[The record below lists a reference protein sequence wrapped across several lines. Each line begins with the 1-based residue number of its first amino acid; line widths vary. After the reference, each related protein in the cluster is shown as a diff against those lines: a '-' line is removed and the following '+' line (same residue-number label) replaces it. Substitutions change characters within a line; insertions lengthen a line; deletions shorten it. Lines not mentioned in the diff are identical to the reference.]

1 MALNYSQRPIFP
13 AHISEDNL
21 VSPMR
26 ILNGYLAEDIPEK
39 NGEGYS
45 MACCTCQGEAEE
57 WNFNCGRDRVDLCS
71 STESTAKDIVDLLP
85 SDPFGMD
92 IETTVTAITGWL
104 EDLEFDYQGYMR
116 NNNNEDYGLFAG
128 WNLIWNNAMKFQ
140 PLSNNAQSDEKLN
153 VGTQYF
159 PSDLQ
164 VYEKP
169 DESIHSFTSGI
180 QFDKKLNAVYP
191 ANLYREER
199 GMGGSLTQ
207 YELGFLSAQNT
218 RDIVGHGN
226 EGTSSSSELQ
236 FGGEV
241 EGAVANLYREG
252 RAMGGALA
260 QYELGFLLAHNMRD
274 IVGLGNEV
282 PSSSSELELGG
293 EVEGAVNC
301 VKDEGAPHEALAF
314 ALNYLGVKD
323 LLSAQRVCRSF
334 CSAVRGDPLLWM
346 SIHID
351 RPLNERVTDDV
362 LMQLASRAQ
371 GNLQCLS
378 LVECPRITDD
388 GLRRVLAAN
397 PRLTKLSVPGCTR
410 LTIEGIL
417 NNLKEYNSNRA
428 VPGIKHLRIGGIYGM
443 TYEYFEELKLLLG
456 YDTHKLENK
465 HGPHFYGRGRFYL
478 PCDDDRAIDIETCPR
493 CEKLRL
499 VYDCPAAGCQV
510 KDQATKV
517 CRACTLCIVRC
528 AQCGRCI
535 NDTEY
540 EETFCLELL
549 CSDCFKQLNKYQ
561 DQLDEEVDTPG
572 DGALH
577 KPNFC
582 LHG

>member
-1 MALNYSQRPIFP
+1 MALNYSQRPICP

-26 ILNGYLAEDIPEK
+26 ILNGYLAEDVPEK
-39 NGEGYS
+39 NGEGY
-45 MACCTCQGEAEE
+45 AREWRTYQGEAEE
-57 WNFNCGRDRVDLCS
+57 WNFNGGRDRVDPCS
-71 STESTAKDIVDLLP
+71 STESASKDIVDLLP

-92 IETTVTAITGWL
+92 IETTFTAITGWL
-104 EDLEFDYQGYMR
+104 EDLEFDYQGYVR
-116 NNNNEDYGLFAG
+116 NNNHEDYGLFAG

-140 PLSNNAQSDEKLN
+140 PFSNNAQFDEKLN
-153 VGTQYF
+153 MGTQSF
-159 PSDLQ
+159 PSNLQ

-169 DESIHSFTSGI
+169 YESIHSFPGSVEENLNVG
-180 QFDKKLNAVYP
+180 DK
-191 ANLYREER
+191 ANVYREER
-199 GMGGSLTQ
+199 DM
-207 YELGFLSAQNT
+207 
-218 RDIVGHGN
+218 V
-226 EGTSSSSELQ
+226 
-236 FGGEV
+236 
-241 EGAVANLYREG
+241 
-252 RAMGGALA
+252 GALA
-260 QYELGFLLAHNMRD
+260 QHELGFILAHNMRD
-274 IVGLGNEV
+274 IVGLGNEGA
-282 PSSSSELELGG
+282 SSSSELQFRG
-293 EVEGAVNC
+293 EVEGSVSC
-301 VKDEGAPHEALAF
+301 VKDEGSSHEALAF
-314 ALNYLGVKD
+314 ALSYLGVKD
-323 LLSAQRVCRSF
+323 LLSVERVCRFLS
-334 CSAVRGDPLLWM
+334 STVRGDPLLWM

-362 LMQLASRAQ
+362 LVQLASRAQ

-417 NNLKEYNSNRA
+417 NNLKAYNSNRA
-428 VPGIKHLRIGGIYGM
+428 VPGLKHLRIGGIYGV
-443 TYEYFEELKLLLG
+443 TYEHFEELKLLLG
-456 YDTHKLENK
+456 ADSHNLENNQR
-465 HGPHFYGRGRFYL
+465 PHFYGRGSFYL

-510 KDQATKV
+510 KDQAPKA

-549 CSDCFKQLNKYQ
+549 CWDCFKQINKYQ
-561 DQLDEEVDTPG
+561 DRLDKEVDTPR

-577 KPNFC
+577 EPNFF